1 MDPKAWRIEQKLSL
15 AAIAAKVG
23 LSGKNPA
30 VTYRRWEV
38 GASRCP
44 DSIVVQM
51 ERLTCGRVTADDWLR
66 ARLSYSSSRGV
77 TAAGD
82 DAHLGEALAHQES
95 WASPP
100 SSSDSEVPCA
110 SAHTSDREAA

>member
-1 MDPKAWRIEQKLSL
+1 MDPKTWRIEQKLSL

-51 ERLTCGRVTADDWLR
+51 ERLTEGRVTADDWLR
-66 ARLSYSSSRGV
+66 ARLSYSSSQGV
-77 TAAGD
+77 IAAGD
-82 DAHLGEALAHQES
+82 GARLGEVS
-95 WASPP
+95 ASPLSSPDPEP
-100 SSSDSEVPCA
+100 S
-110 SAHTSDREAA
+110 HLEAA

>member
-51 ERLTCGRVTADDWLR
+51 ERLTCGSHPA
-66 ARLSYSSSRGV
+66 AGLSYSSSRGV

-110 SAHTSDREAA
+110 SADTSDREAA